1 MSGSSKKKKN
11 VDAYAWVNAKTRER
25 FHVFDSHQDIQKIG
39 EKGQRGKKKKKKGT
53 GKKKKELYYAVE
65 EGGEQDEFMLNA
77 PMKQPS
83 GPNESNRRCINTPGE
98 ANTRIHTH
106 TSTDNSNKLSVRFL
120 CCWLR
125 PKMRYYKKMGKT
137 LFGGLF
143 LTAHAAHVNKKTSAS
158 YPAAQSSLHFVSQT
172 FPFVVSFFFFFFAGA
187 CIRNHDTFPYD

>member
-1 MSGSSKKKKN
+1 MLWLASVMVFCTAQLGCVTAGCEREFKEKKKCGR
-11 VDAYAWVNAKTRER
+11 VRM
-25 FHVFDSHQDIQKIG
+25 
-39 EKGQRGKKKKKKGT
+39 GQRKNTRAFPRVRLTPGHSKNRGERAKR
-53 GKKKKELYYAVE
+53 KKKKELYYAVE

-98 ANTRIHTH
+98 ASTRIHTH

-137 LFGGLF
+137 LFWG
-143 LTAHAAHVNKKTSAS
+143 
-158 YPAAQSSLHFVSQT
+158 FVSDGARSAREQKDKCKLPCSAIVAAFRVT
-172 FPFVVSFFFFFFAGA
+172 DVSICG
-187 CIRNHDTFPYD
+187 

>member
-39 EKGQRGKKKKKKGT
+39 EKGQRGKKKRREQE
-53 GKKKKELYYAVE
+53 KKKKPYYAVE

-83 GPNESNRRCINTPGE
+83 DPNESNRRCINTPGE

-106 TSTDNSNKLSVRFL
+106 THQYR
-120 CCWLR
+120 
-125 PKMRYYKKMGKT
+125 
-137 LFGGLF
+137 
-143 LTAHAAHVNKKTSAS
+143 
-158 YPAAQSSLHFVSQT
+158 
-172 FPFVVSFFFFFFAGA
+172 
-187 CIRNHDTFPYD
+187 

>member
-39 EKGQRGKKKKKKGT
+39 EKGQR

-137 LFGGLF
+137 LFWG
-143 LTAHAAHVNKKTSAS
+143 
-158 YPAAQSSLHFVSQT
+158 FVSDGARSAREQKDKCKLPCSAIVAAFRVT
-172 FPFVVSFFFFFFAGA
+172 DVSICG
-187 CIRNHDTFPYD
+187 